1 MRKLIALLVLGA
13 ALAGSLAGAWAAE
26 PLVNVD
32 WVKANLGKPG
42 VVFLDVR
49 GEGRA
54 AYMRAHIPGA
64 VYSDYAKDGWRVKD
78 KNGTPAMLP
87 EPAAVE
93 KLVGSLGVD
102 NKTHVVIVPTGGSAL
117 DMGTATRIYWTF
129 KVMGHDNVSILDG
142 GWLAYAE
149 EDEKTKKPLNR
160 LESGNIAP
168 SAKVFKASPRREMI
182 PTKEDVK
189 KAAATGKVALVDN
202 RPNDFFVGVN
212 KAPLAKKPGTIP
224 GAKNLPES
232 WITENNG
239 GKFRDRA
246 TLEKL
251 YAAAGVPTSGEAINF
266 CNTGH
271 WASLGWFA
279 SYEILGNKEAKMYD
293 GSMVEWS
300 ADPGLPIEVN
310 INAAK

>member
-1 MRKLIALLVLGA
+1 MRKVLAILILGVALVGST
-13 ALAGSLAGAWAAE
+13 AGVWAAE

-32 WVKANLGKPG
+32 WVKANIGKAG
-42 VVFLDVR
+42 IVFLDVR

-54 AYMRAHIPGA
+54 AFMRAHIPGA

-78 KNGTPAMLP
+78 KNGTVAMLP

-93 KLVGSLGVD
+93 KLVGGLGID
-102 NKTHVVIVPTGGSAL
+102 NKTHVVIVPTGSNAA
-117 DMGTATRIYWTF
+117 DMGTAARIYWTL

-142 GWLAYAE
+142 GWFAYAV
-149 EDEKTKKPLNR
+149 EDEKTRKPLNR
-160 LESGNIAP
+160 LESGNATP

-182 PTKEDVK
+182 LTKEDVK
-189 KAAATGKVALVDN
+189 KAAAAGKVALVDN
-202 RPNDFFVGVN
+202 RPNDFFVGVT
-212 KAPLAKKPGTIP
+212 KAGPAKKPGTIP
-224 GAKNLPES
+224 GSKNLPES

-239 GKFRDRA
+239 GKFRNKA

-251 YAAAGVPTSGEAINF
+251 YAAAGVPTSGDAINF

-279 SYEILGNKEAKMYD
+279 SYEILGNKKAKMYD

-300 ADPGLPIEVN
+300 ADPSLPIEVK

>member
-1 MRKLIALLVLGA
+1 MRKHIVLVILAATLLGLTGK
-13 ALAGSLAGAWAAE
+13 SWTAE
-26 PLVNVD
+26 PLVNAD
-32 WVKANLGKPG
+32 WVKANIGKPG

-49 GEGRA
+49 AEGRTD
-54 AYMRAHIPGA
+54 YMRGHIPGA

-78 KNGTPAMLP
+78 KNGTVGMLP

-93 KLVGSLGVD
+93 KLVGGLGID
-102 NKTHVVIVPTGGSAL
+102 NGTHVVIVSSGLNAL
-117 DMGTATRIYWTF
+117 DMGTAARIYWTL

-142 GWLAYAE
+142 GWNAYAAV
-149 EDEKTKKPLNR
+149 DEKTKKPLNPMQ
-160 LESGNIAP
+160 SGNVAP
-168 SAKVFKASPRREMI
+168 VAKTFKASPRRDMI

-189 KAAATGKVALVDN
+189 KAAAAGKVALVDN
-202 RPNDFFVGVN
+202 RPNDFFVGVT
-212 KAPLAKKPGTIP
+212 KAGSAKKPGTIP
-224 GAKNLPES
+224 GARNLPES

-239 GKFRDRA
+239 GKFRDKA
-246 TLEKL
+246 TLERL
-251 YAAAGVPTSGEAINF
+251 YAAAGVPTSGDAINF

-279 SYEILGNKEAKMYD
+279 SYEILGNKKAKMYD

-300 ADPGLPIEVN
+300 ADPGLPIEVK

>member
-1 MRKLIALLVLGA
+1 MRKLLAVLLLGA
-13 ALAGSLAGAWAAE
+13 ALVGSTVSGWAAE

-32 WVKANLGKPG
+32 WVKTNLGKPG
-42 VVFLDVR
+42 VLFLDVR

-64 VYSDYAKDGWRVKD
+64 VYSDYAKDGWRAKD
-78 KNGTPAMLP
+78 KNGTVAMLP

-93 KLVGSLGVD
+93 KLVGSLGID
-102 NKTHVVIVPTGGSAL
+102 NKTHVVIVPTGSNAA
-117 DMGTATRIYWTF
+117 DMGTAARIYWTL
-129 KVMGHDNVSILDG
+129 KVMGHDTVSILDG
-142 GWLAYAE
+142 GWFAYAAV
-149 EDEKTKKPLNR
+149 DEKTKKPLNR
-160 LESGNIAP
+160 LEAGNIAP
-168 SAKVFKASPRREMI
+168 SAKAFKASVRREMI
-182 PTKEDVK
+182 PTKDDVK
-189 KAAATGKVALVDN
+189 KAAAAGKVALVDN
-202 RPNDFFVGVN
+202 RPNDFFVGVT
-212 KAPLAKKPGTIP
+212 KSGPAKKPGTIP
-224 GAKNLPES
+224 GSKNLPES

-239 GKFRDRA
+239 GKFRDKA

-251 YAAAGVPTSGEAINF
+251 YAAAGVPVSGEAINF

-279 SYEILGNKEAKMYD
+279 SYEILGNKKAKMYD

-300 ADPGLPIEVN
+300 ADPSLPIEVK